1 VKFDP
6 GAALG
11 GPTLFT
17 ARLAPGLTVRV
28 SVELLLLALVSVTPP
43 GAVTLAVLV
52 RVPTPWAV
60 PVTVNVMDAF
70 AGSVTASLMS
80 PVPYVDDA
88 LAPTLV
94 VAALHVGLA
103 NPVGNAS
110 VTVAPVTAAGPLL
123 STVIV

>member
-1 VKFDP
+1 MFEP
-6 GAALG
+6 GAALE
-11 GPTLFT
+11 GPSLV
-17 ARLAPGLTVRV
+17 TVRCADAPTEMV
-28 SVELLLLALVSVTPP
+28 SVEALLLALVSFVPP
-43 GAVTLAVLV
+43 GGVTAAVLV

-80 PVPYVDDA
+80 PVPDVDDA